1 MKFYSEVTNKLY
13 DTIEALRE
21 AEERNGLEAR
31 KIKEIDEI
39 LELIKESTEL
49 DRKIL
54 EKMAVYDKKYGSGSA
69 ANALLNKTEDKK
81 ETVSFCKPVNKK
93 GSFNDLLRDFLY
105 E

>member
-13 DTIEALRE
+13 DTIETLRE
-21 AEERNGLEAR
+21 AEERKGLEAR
-31 KIKEIDEI
+31 KKKESDEI
-39 LELIKESTEL
+39 FELIKESTEL

-54 EKMAVYDKKYGSGSA
+54 EKMAEYDKKYGSGSA
-69 ANALLNKTEDKK
+69 ASSLLNRTEDKE
-81 ETVSFCKPVNKK
+81 ETVFSKPINKK

>member
-13 DTIEALRE
+13 NTIEALRE
-21 AEERNGLEAR
+21 AEERNDLEAR
-31 KIKEIDEI
+31 KKKESDEI
-39 LELIKESTEL
+39 FELIKESTEL

-54 EKMAVYDKKYGSGSA
+54 EKMAEYDKKYGPGSA
-69 ANALLNKTEDKK
+69 ASTLLNRTEDKE
-81 ETVSFCKPVNKK
+81 ETISSKPINKK